1 MRVSSQGLYYSSSKF
16 ALNDQDTTYSLNNF
30 SRNSNELR
38 NDVTNMSQPRDKEK
52 NLNLQQELNLWPSLR
67 WSHTL
72 ATELPRTHGI
82 CNELVVKTLERKPT
96 AAAASKNVVSI
107 SCCLWVQLSLLTPQ
121 GIDILRERYLQFG
134 PQKVPYWWRDSM
146 CT

>member
-1 MRVSSQGLYYSSSKF
+1 MRVSSQGRYYSSSKF

-30 SRNSNELR
+30 CSNSNELR

-67 WSHTL
+67 WSHTV

-82 CNELVVKTLERKPT
+82 CNELVVKTLERGPT
-96 AAAASKNVVSI
+96 ADAASKNIVSI

-121 GIDILRERYLQFG
+121 GMDILRERYLD
-134 PQKVPYWWRDSM
+134 PKKVAYWWHDSM